1 MRISRHQDII
11 PSSSV
16 SNKIHLIRETRVML
30 GADLAILYGIGTSH
44 LNQAVSR
51 NRSRFPNDFMFRLT
65 PQEARALISQSGI
78 SKPAGRGGSRHLP
91 YAFTEQGIAM
101 LSSVLRS
108 TRAIQVN
115 IAIMRAFVQ
124 MRRAPS
130 PRTTNC
136 ARKSNRWSAAT
147 MRNSRSF
154 LAPSSRCSS
163 QSRSQNPALDFT
175 HCPSGLGT
183 HPSP

>member
-1 MRISRHQDII
+1 MRISRRQDII

-16 SNKIHLIRETRVML
+16 SNKIQLIRETRVML

-44 LNQAVSR
+44 LNQAVRR

-65 PQEARALISQSGI
+65 PQEARSLISQSGI
-78 SKPAGRGGSRHLP
+78 SKSAGRGGSRHLP

-124 MRRAPS
+124 MRRAIA
-130 PRTTNC
+130 TNDEL
-136 ARKSNRWSAAT
+136 RKKIEQLERRYDAKFEIVFSAIKQMLESAVKPKSGIGFHAIQKQSKAALSN
-147 MRNSRSF
+147 
-154 LAPSSRCSS
+154 
-163 QSRSQNPALDFT
+163 
-175 HCPSGLGT
+175 
-183 HPSP
+183 

>member
-124 MRRAPS
+124 MRRAIA
-130 PRTTNC
+130 TNDEL
-136 ARKSNRWSAAT
+136 RKKIEQLERRYDAKFEIVFSAIKQMLEPAVKPKSGIGFHAIQKQSKALLSN
-147 MRNSRSF
+147 
-154 LAPSSRCSS
+154 
-163 QSRSQNPALDFT
+163 
-175 HCPSGLGT
+175 
-183 HPSP
+183 